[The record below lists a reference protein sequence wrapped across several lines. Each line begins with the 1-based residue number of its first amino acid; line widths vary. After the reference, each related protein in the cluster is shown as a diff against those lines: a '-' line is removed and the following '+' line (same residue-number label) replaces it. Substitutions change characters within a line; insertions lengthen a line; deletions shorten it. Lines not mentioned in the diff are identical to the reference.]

1 MARRAAGAST
11 TTSERERAE
20 CTRETVDW
28 YLARKGTESPT
39 SMVGGGGDVEA
50 SPLFCTSSLLS
61 SLSCS
66 FFYAPH
72 TTSCA
77 QIADLIVVSL
87 RNAPERLLAVACRG
101 DWSRSRSS
109 PLTHLV

>member
-11 TTSERERAE
+11 TTSERESAE
-20 CTRETVDW
+20 CGRETVDW

-39 SMVGGGGDVEA
+39 SWVGGGVEA

-87 RNAPERLLAVACRG
+87 RNAQERLLAVACRG

-109 PLTHLV
+109 PPPHLV